1 MRELSTNYNQNVN
14 ENKEKLDNKN
24 KEKMCDSNL
33 RNNKIIK
40 ERNLFEKNIFKIEE
54 VFQLIILEK

>member
-1 MRELSTNYNQNVN
+1 MTVDKPVIINGSG
-14 ENKEKLDNKN
+14 
-24 KEKMCDSNL
+24 
-33 RNNKIIK
+33 NNKIIK